1 MAIIERAF
9 SYGGILIRT
18 FQHDDSPPTVPQPA
32 SSGAPSPAWTSE
44 QLPPPK
50 RPRARKKR
58 QANPPQTPI
67 HLALSS
73 LLTPDTTTSES
84 GSLRDAEPEPSS
96 ALKDL
101 PHYISLLTPVELRA
115 IQTRNRR
122 GKQWIPP
129 ESTVRKEL
137 VKLGRGING
146 ETAPVHAN
154 RSMAAEAPVRYMQET
169 GRATDIDRFA
179 IRGVLGVPS
188 MQGESM
194 FIDEHFGESDHGAM
208 DGGIEWLAPR
218 SVLDEDSNNGNRT
231 PKGAGKENEYVHP
244 SIAHGVTLPSP
255 IPVSTKD
262 DQQGLYLPPLST
274 HVTNSDSTNNSRSL
288 VVKLSLPSTAQKP
301 RVLPAEPVPT
311 PAQASSIGALQT
323 QTPTPNFAVGSAPSA
338 HRGRGRGRPRKSL
351 HTIDITQEEAQ
362 LIAAPQSLASS
373 LSPTAPQPPDAPSP
387 VLTYTP
393 SQSSQKRKRTPL
405 SPDTTKSPTLHFHS
419 VPDLLIH
426 FTSTVT
432 SSSSGFIP
440 RPVRVCYTLPK
451 SALSAY
457 VHEPGDKQYKAF
469 GVDLVAQV
477 SVIDKFQWRIAHS
490 QWSTSNGKHTPGAR
504 WVCNL
509 SEEGSRDRGSR
520 SGAPSGAGLRSN
532 GSGDPPAPKTRYPC
546 SGSISL
552 RFSAN
557 KDIVS
562 FKYSH
567 HAVHAAPKEED
578 AQTKRVRL
586 YQDPPGGTW
595 GASVSPAQSFSNTY
609 IGVDGGEGGHM
620 WGVNPGGG
628 GNTNF

>member
-18 FQHDDSPPTVPQPA
+18 FQHVDSPPTVPQPA
-32 SSGAPSPAWTSE
+32 SSGAPSPAWISE

-50 RPRARKKR
+50 RPRTRKKR
-58 QANPPQTPI
+58 QTNPPQTPVQ
-67 HLALSS
+67 LDLSS

-84 GSLRDAEPEPSS
+84 GSLRDAGPNPSS

-154 RSMAAEAPVRYMQET
+154 RSKAAEAPVRYMQET

-179 IRGVLGVPS
+179 VSGVLGVPS
-188 MQGESM
+188 MQEESM
-194 FIDEHFGESDHGAM
+194 LDNLDEQFVASDHGAM
-208 DGGIEWLAPR
+208 DGRIEWLAPR
-218 SVLDEDSNNGNRT
+218 SVLDKDSNNGNGISR
-231 PKGAGKENEYVHP
+231 GSGRGNEYIHP
-244 SIAHGVTLPSP
+244 SPAHGVTLPSP

-274 HVTNSDSTNNSRSL
+274 HVTNSESTNNTRSL
-288 VVKLSLPSTAQKP
+288 VVKLSLPSTAQKS
-301 RVLPAEPVPT
+301 RVLPAEPAPT
-311 PAQASSIGALQT
+311 PVQASSMGSLRT
-323 QTPTPNFAVGSAPSA
+323 QTTTPNFAADSAPSA
-338 HRGRGRGRPRKSL
+338 QRGRGRGRPRKSL
-351 HTIDITQEEAQ
+351 HAIDITQEAQ
-362 LIAAPQSLASS
+362 LIAAPQSLAPS
-373 LSPTAPQPPDAPSP
+373 LSPTAPQPPTAPSP

-393 SQSSQKRKRTPL
+393 SQSPQKRKRTSL
-405 SPDTTKSPTLHFHS
+405 SPDLTDTTKPPTLHFHS
-419 VPDLLIH
+419 VPELLSH

-469 GVDLVAQV
+469 GVDLVAQI

-490 QWSTSNGKHTPGAR
+490 QWSISNGKHTPGAR

-520 SGAPSGAGLRSN
+520 GGAPSGVGVRS
-532 GSGDPPAPKTRYPC
+532 
-546 SGSISL
+546 
-552 RFSAN
+552 
-557 KDIVS
+557 
-562 FKYSH
+562 
-567 HAVHAAPKEED
+567 
-578 AQTKRVRL
+578 
-586 YQDPPGGTW
+586 GGF
-595 GASVSPAQSFSNTY
+595 GGKSNITP
-609 IGVDGGEGGHM
+609 VMPE
-620 WGVNPGGG
+620 
-628 GNTNF
+628 TNES

>member
-18 FQHDDSPPTVPQPA
+18 FQHADSPPTVPQPA
-32 SSGAPSPAWTSE
+32 SSGAPSPAWVSE

-50 RPRARKKR
+50 RTRKKR
-58 QANPPQTPI
+58 QANPPQTPVQ
-67 HLALSS
+67 LDLSS

-84 GSLRDAEPEPSS
+84 GSLRDAGPNSLS

-122 GKQWIPP
+122 GKHWIPP

-146 ETAPVHAN
+146 ETTPVHAS
-154 RSMAAEAPVRYMQET
+154 RSKAADAPVRYMQET

-179 IRGVLGVPS
+179 VGGVLGAPS
-188 MQGESM
+188 MQEESM
-194 FIDEHFGESDHGAM
+194 LDNLDEHFVASDHGAT
-208 DGGIEWLAPR
+208 DGRIEWLAPR
-218 SVLDEDSNNGNRT
+218 SVLVKDSNNGNMISN
-231 PKGAGKENEYVHP
+231 GAGRGNEHVHP
-244 SIAHGVTLPSP
+244 SPAHGVTLPSP
-255 IPVSTKD
+255 ISVSTKD

-274 HVTNSDSTNNSRSL
+274 HVTNSESTNNARSL
-288 VVKLSLPSTAQKP
+288 VVKLSLPSTAQKS

-311 PAQASSIGALQT
+311 PAQASSMGPLQT
-323 QTPTPNFAVGSAPSA
+323 QTTTPNFAGDSAPPA
-338 HRGRGRGRPRKSL
+338 QGGRGRGRPRKSL
-351 HTIDITQEEAQ
+351 HAIDITQEAQ
-362 LIAAPQSLASS
+362 LIAAPQSLAPS
-373 LSPTAPQPPDAPSP
+373 LSPIAPQPPAAPSP
-387 VLTYTP
+387 ILTNTP

-405 SPDTTKSPTLHFHS
+405 SSDLTDTSTPPTLHFYS
-419 VPDLLIH
+419 VSDLLSH
-426 FTSTVT
+426 LTSTVA

-440 RPVRVCYTLPK
+440 RPVRVSYTLPK

-457 VHEPGDKQYKAF
+457 IHEPGDKLYKAF
-469 GVDLVAQV
+469 GVDLVAQI
-477 SVIDKFQWRIAHS
+477 SAIDKFKWRIAHS
-490 QWSTSNGKHTPGAR
+490 QWGISNGKHTPGAR

-520 SGAPSGAGLRSN
+520 GGAPSGAGLRPN
-532 GSGDPPAPKTRYPC
+532 GFGDPPASKTRYPC

-567 HAVHAAPKEED
+567 HAVHAPPSED
-578 AQTKRVRL
+578 DVQTKRVKL
-586 YQDPPGGTW
+586 YQNSPSGTW
-595 GASVSPAQSFSNTY
+595 GASAPPAQGFSNTY
-609 IGVDGGEGGHM
+609 TGVDGG
-620 WGVNPGGG
+620 GGG
-628 GNTNF
+628 ICGESILAAVVI

>member
-18 FQHDDSPPTVPQPA
+18 FQHADSPPTVPQPA
-32 SSGAPSPAWTSE
+32 SLGAPSPAWISE

-50 RPRARKKR
+50 RPRTRKKR
-58 QANPPQTPI
+58 QADHPQTPVQ
-67 HLALSS
+67 LDLSS

-84 GSLRDAEPEPSS
+84 GSLRDAGPNPSS

-154 RSMAAEAPVRYMQET
+154 RSKAAEAPVRYMQET

-179 IRGVLGVPS
+179 VGGVLGAPGT
-188 MQGESM
+188 QEESM
-194 FIDEHFGESDHGAM
+194 LGNLDEHFVASDYGAM
-208 DGGIEWLAPR
+208 DERIEWPAPR
-218 SVLDEDSNNGNRT
+218 SVLDKDSNNGNRISN
-231 PKGAGKENEYVHP
+231 GAGRGNEYVHP
-244 SIAHGVTLPSP
+244 SPAHGVTLPSP

-274 HVTNSDSTNNSRSL
+274 HVTNSESTNFARSL

-311 PAQASSIGALQT
+311 LAQASSIGSLQT
-323 QTPTPNFAVGSAPSA
+323 QTTTPNFAGDSAPPA
-338 HRGRGRGRPRKSL
+338 QGGRDRGRPRKSL
-351 HTIDITQEEAQ
+351 NAIDITQAQ
-362 LIAAPQSLASS
+362 LIAAPQSLAPP
-373 LSPTAPQPPDAPSP
+373 LSPIPPAAPSP
-387 VLTYTP
+387 ALTNTP

-405 SPDTTKSPTLHFHS
+405 SSDLTDTATPPTLHFHS
-419 VPDLLIH
+419 VPDLLSH
-426 FTSTVT
+426 FTSTVI

-440 RPVRVCYTLPK
+440 RPVRVSYTLPK
-451 SALSAY
+451 PALSAY
-457 VHEPGDKQYKAF
+457 IHEPGDKQYKAF
-469 GVDLVAQV
+469 GVDLVAQI
-477 SVIDKFQWRIAHS
+477 SAIDKFKWRIAHS
-490 QWSTSNGKHTPGAR
+490 QWGISNGKHTPGAR

-520 SGAPSGAGLRSN
+520 GGAPSGAGLRPNSFGGKSN
-532 GSGDPPAPKTRYPC
+532 ITLVVP
-546 SGSISL
+546 
-552 RFSAN
+552 
-557 KDIVS
+557 
-562 FKYSH
+562 
-567 HAVHAAPKEED
+567 E
-578 AQTKRVRL
+578 
-586 YQDPPGGTW
+586 
-595 GASVSPAQSFSNTY
+595 
-609 IGVDGGEGGHM
+609 
-620 WGVNPGGG
+620 
-628 GNTNF
+628 TNES